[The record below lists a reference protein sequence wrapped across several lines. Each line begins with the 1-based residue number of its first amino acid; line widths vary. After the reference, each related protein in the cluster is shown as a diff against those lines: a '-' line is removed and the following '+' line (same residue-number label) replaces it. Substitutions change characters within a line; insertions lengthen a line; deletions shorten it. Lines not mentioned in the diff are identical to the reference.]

1 MKCIN
6 CGEEIDNQ
14 AKKCD
19 KCGYEFGPIVI
30 TMPEAGLGSY
40 YGEEE
45 SKMPLVIGIGS
56 ILAIIAILLMFN
68 GPKENINRSALTVTR
83 KMYESIDKQDPD
95 LFLQCLKPRVND
107 TLGTTYDRV
116 YIKEILS
123 IIDNQFDRQ
132 YGDDWSKQITYQTID
147 DTKISVIVFGE
158 TIIIEPY
165 KIAGKYYIGDIEEFL
180 PL

>member
-19 KCGYEFGPIVI
+19 ECGYEFGPIII

-40 YGEEE
+40 YGEED

-56 ILAIIAILLMFN
+56 IIAIIAILLIFN
-68 GPKENINRSALTVTR
+68 GPKENINRTALTVTK
-83 KMYESIDKQDPD
+83 KMYESIDKQDTD
-95 LFLQCLKPRVND
+95 LFLQCLKPRIND
-107 TLGTTYDRV
+107 TFSITYDRV

-123 IIDNQFDRQ
+123 IVDNEFDRQ
-132 YGDDWSKQITYQTID
+132 YGDGWSGQIIYETIS
-147 DTKISVIVFGE
+147 DTKISVVVFDE
-158 TIIIEPY
+158 TIIIQPY
-165 KIAGKYYIGDIEEFL
+165 KIGDKYYIGDLEEFL

>member
-14 AKKCD
+14 TKKCD
-19 KCGYEFGPIVI
+19 ECGYEFGPIII

-45 SKMPLVIGIGS
+45 SKMPLIIGIVS
-56 ILAIIAILLMFN
+56 IIAIIAILLIFN
-68 GPKENINRSALTVTR
+68 WPKENINKSALSVT
-83 KMYESIDKQDPD
+83 KIMYESIDKQDAD
-95 LFLQCLKPRVND
+95 LFLQCLKPTIND
-107 TLGTTYDRV
+107 TFSTTYDRV

-123 IIDNQFDRQ
+123 IVDNQFDRE
-132 YGDDWSKQITYQTID
+132 YGDGWSKQITYQIID
-147 DTKISVIVFGE
+147 DTKISVMVFGE

-165 KIAGKYYIGDIEEFL
+165 KIVGKYYIGDLEEFL